1 MIFVSA
7 LPGVDPAPLGD
18 DEPDGD
24 RGRLVVGE
32 HQRRQAR
39 PGAQAVAAADPG
51 LAVDRDA
58 DVVQRDR
65 VPADRPLGDTQVGRR
80 RAAVDHRP
88 RLEHLEER
96 EQPGGGPGHTS
107 DCRTTADK
115 NCPQSFVGFR
125 LNRRQEAM

>member
-18 DEPDGD
+18 HEPDRD

-32 HQRRQAR
+32 HQRRESRPRPQAI
-39 PGAQAVAAADPG
+39 AAAHAR

-65 VPADRPLGDTQVGRR
+65 VPADRPLGDAEVGRG
-80 RAAVDHRP
+80 RATVDHRP
-88 RLEHLEER
+88 RLEHLEEG
-96 EQPGGGPGHTS
+96 EQP
-107 DCRTTADK
+107 
-115 NCPQSFVGFR
+115 
-125 LNRRQEAM
+125 